1 MVFGWSQKCLPT
13 DYLLVARG
21 EMCNHTMEKLDNILT
36 EYVKL
41 TSPAR

>member
-1 MVFGWSQKCLPT
+1 MVSEVFAHR
-13 DYLLVARG
+13 YLLVARG